1 MRHDVTD
8 YSNTSNWLPAGP
20 DLSSGRSGDQWF
32 SVLLTR
38 SAVSTFKITYDGAI
52 AGCWVNLPDHSGWQ
66 TSLDTKNGW
75 ADMFQAYRDSG
86 MPTDDEPG
94 CSSGGTMNTST
105 GTVTKTCTF
114 GTASSSGGSN
124 KILILF
130 KLASGD
136 YIQKLK
142 FSA

>member
-1 MRHDVTD
+1 MAKPGLDGHDR
-8 YSNTSNWLPAGP
+8 GIK
-20 DLSSGRSGDQWF
+20 
-32 SVLLTR
+32 VLA
-38 SAVSTFKITYDGAI
+38 S
-52 AGCWVNLPDHSGWQ
+52 
-66 TSLDTKNGW
+66 
-75 ADMFQAYRDSG
+75 AYRDSG

-114 GTASSSGGSN
+114 GTASSSGGCN